1 MNWHARP
8 QACGSLVREIPQS
21 VQSPRGAAGAC
32 GGAQYGASISLFPE
46 ACPYNYGTDDALA
59 VALSCHEKG
68 RLHGAAALITKRAL

>member
-32 GGAQYGASISLFPE
+32 GGAQYGVSISLFPE
-46 ACPYNYGTDDALA
+46 AWFFNYGTGMGGCMVQPPL
-59 VALSCHEKG
+59 
-68 RLHGAAALITKRAL
+68 

>member
-32 GGAQYGASISLFPE
+32 GGAQYGVSISLFPE
-46 ACPYNYGTDDALA
+46 AWFFNYGTGMGLA
-59 VALSCHEKG
+59 VALFAHEEG
-68 RLHGAAALITKRAL
+68 RLHGAAALVK